1 MNTNKKIF
9 TLVEHGFKPSTL
21 MKLTDNQISM
31 MYSRLMEQNT
41 SVSGKGLT
49 TKQAQPDYLMGSDS
63 VANVTGK
70 ATIRKTGDKV
80 QITPESEMKEEM
92 DFIKGKKKNEVKEK
106 SVSKQQQ
113 KFFGVVRGMQK
124 GDIPKKG
131 DAGKAA
137 EEMSKKD
144 VKDFAS
150 TKHKGLPKKKETKE
164 SYSKMIEKAMT
175 SNILKNGVNKMVP
188 GLDWKSSIEENVKNM
203 VDKHITPKIAKKDF
217 VKYIRE
223 AAKDSDTKEKE
234 ITKPGTKEKEKT
246 KPRPDT
252 PYRPKPGPE
261 KAPKAKKMETKENDT
276 KTAPVKP
283 KTPTIKPGTKPRP
296 DTPYR
301 PKPGPAKA
309 PKAGKGDLPSWLT
322 YSAIGLNIK

>member
-31 MYSRLMEQNT
+31 MYSRLMEQSTPQNT
-41 SVSGKGLT
+41 TASQKTVTTYKLPQNKKTMVNGLEIDNT
-49 TKQAQPDYLMGSDS
+49 GGQTK
-63 VANVTGK
+63 
-70 ATIRKTGDKV
+70 
-80 QITPESEMKEEM
+80 ITPMEAEMKEEM

-203 VDKHITPKIAKKDF
+203 VDKHITPKISKKDF

-283 KTPTIKPGTKPRP
+283 KTPKIKPGTKPRP
-296 DTPYR
+296 DTPYK

>member
-9 TLVEHGFKPSTL
+9 ALVEHGFKPSTL
-21 MKLTDNQISM
+21 MKLTDNQIGL
-31 MYSRLMEQNT
+31 MYERLMEQSTPQNT
-41 SVSGKGLT
+41 TASQKTVT
-49 TKQAQPDYLMGSDS
+49 TY
-63 VANVTGK
+63 
-70 ATIRKTGDKV
+70 KV
-80 QITPESEMKEEM
+80 QPGKKTMVNGLEIDTTGGQTKITPMEKEMKEEM
-92 DFIKGKKKNEVKEK
+92 DFLKGEKKKEVQEK

-124 GDIPKKG
+124 GDIPKTGK
-131 DAGKAA
+131 AGKAA

-164 SYSKMIEKAMT
+164 SYTDMIGKSMT
-175 SNILKNGVNKMVP
+175 NNMLKNGVNKMVP
-188 GLDWKSSIEENVKNM
+188 GLDWKSSIEENVKKM
-203 VDKHITPKIAKKDF
+203 VDKHITPKISKKDF
-217 VKYIRE
+217 INYIRE

-234 ITKPGTKEKEKT
+234 KVKPKTPKVKPGG
-246 KPRPDT
+246 KPEHDN
-252 PYRPKPGPE
+252 PYKPKPGPE
-261 KAPKAKKMETKENDT
+261 KAPKAKKTETKENDT

-283 KTPTIKPGTKPRP
+283 KTPTIKPGTRPNP